1 MSPARRAI
9 ESREAWDHDDPRLD
23 RAAGAWVGAAAAAC
37 LIGTPPAMT
46 AEICRPDGEGTG
58 PPLLAWLI
66 ATALGNVGDPV
77 AAAKAV
83 DGLLERQWT
92 AALCRTVGEGRVPPV
107 EAGVPEGGPIATGWR
122 SVLGAP
128 VPPLDPA
135 RGSFP
140 CSHLVEAVW
149 RAYARGG
156 DEAAMYAG
164 ALAGARWGMSG
175 VPLEAQRRLGDIVAP
190 RVLVTRAV
198 VLARG
203 SDPQRWPEREHH
215 PAGASPHIRHPFAV
229 EHPYDP
235 GVTLCNLAYVRTR
248 RDAEAVVTLCR
259 RGPGDAPSHLAAG
272 DRVEVWLADREAVN
286 PNLHFVLDEAAAAV
300 AALRAEGKRVLLHCA
315 AGQSRTPAVAAHYA
329 AAACGAGV
337 VEALRTT
344 IGAVGGHVNTPELA
358 RAAAAL
364 SGVALVDPAAELFPT
379 GPPAQRPAPPR

>member
-1 MSPARRAI
+1 M
-9 ESREAWDHDDPRLD
+9 D

-37 LIGTPPAMT
+37 IVGTPPAMT
-46 AEICRPDGEGTG
+46 AEICHPEGDGTG
-58 PPLLAWLI
+58 PARLAWLVT
-66 ATALGNVGDPV
+66 TALANIGDPA

-83 DGLLERQWT
+83 DGPLEREWT

-107 EAGVPEGGPIATGWR
+107 EAGAPERSPIATGWR
-122 SVLGAP
+122 SALGAP

-140 CSHLVEAVW
+140 CSQLVEAVW
-149 RAYARGG
+149 RAYTRYG
-156 DEAAMYAG
+156 DEAGMYAG

-175 VPLEAQRRLGDIVAP
+175 VPLEAQRRLADIVAP
-190 RVLVTRAV
+190 RGLVTRAV

-203 SDPQRWPEREHH
+203 SDPLRWPEQERNH
-215 PAGASPHIRHPFAV
+215 ASDSPHIRHPFAV

-259 RGPGDAPSHLAAG
+259 RGPRDAPSYLPAG

-286 PNLHFVLDEAAAAV
+286 PNLHFVLDEAAGAV

-329 AAACGAGV
+329 ASACGAGV
-337 VEALRTT
+337 VEALRST
-344 IGAVGGHVNTPELA
+344 IRAVGGHVDTPELA

-364 SGVALVDPAAELFPT
+364 SGVELTDPAAQLFPD
-379 GPPAQRPAPPR
+379 GLPAQRATPPG